1 MTFGLKSQNEYEI
14 MNDGK
19 QTIQQ
24 AHRYKYTW
32 DEGWHLTC
40 MDKWPKKTQQKT
52 ESVNMKKRH
61 QEKKSDT
68 STCWNKWFIVCDE
81 ARRDE
86 KLVYGHIHH
95 IQHSHIISV
104 TLNNSS
110 DESQHNYLEAAGGKE
125 LTPVTWLSLSLEF
138 RQSQTSAVKL
148 GFGELKLVFF
158 VFLNQLLLYSN
169 ADVTVQILKTAQLQ
183 LLQKHIKAKFFFPQP
198 QNRNHILLL

>member
-1 MTFGLKSQNEYEI
+1 
-14 MNDGK
+14 
-19 QTIQQ
+19 
-24 AHRYKYTW
+24 
-32 DEGWHLTC
+32 
-40 MDKWPKKTQQKT
+40 
-52 ESVNMKKRH
+52 MKKRH

-183 LLQKHIKAKFFFPQP
+183 LLQKHKSQIFLSTTSKQKSYTPSLKLYGNMTEILYIALKVIIVFKLCLPYWVIC
-198 QNRNHILLL
+198 QNSSVQHEEVVSGGTF